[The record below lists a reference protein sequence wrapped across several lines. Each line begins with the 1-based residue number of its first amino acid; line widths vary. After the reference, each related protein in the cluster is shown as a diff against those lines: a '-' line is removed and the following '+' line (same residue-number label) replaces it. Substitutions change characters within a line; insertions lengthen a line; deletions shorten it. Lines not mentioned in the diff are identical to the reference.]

1 MPHHYLKKRK
11 PISQLL
17 LFLMKRL
24 ITTTGRHCFM
34 PVNNLADFALK
45 LYPNPTNGL
54 VNLQYTLP
62 DKAKGKILLFSID
75 GKQVGTFD
83 LDKGTNPTVLDISY
97 LPNGLYLYKMTINDK
112 HEASGRVSVMN

>member
-1 MPHHYLKKRK
+1 
-11 PISQLL
+11 
-17 LFLMKRL
+17 
-24 ITTTGRHCFM
+24 M

-75 GKQVGTFD
+75 GKQVG
-83 LDKGTNPTVLDISY
+83 KSVLHSANQSNSSK
-97 LPNGLYLYKMTINDK
+97 LFFRLK
-112 HEASGRVSVMN
+112 